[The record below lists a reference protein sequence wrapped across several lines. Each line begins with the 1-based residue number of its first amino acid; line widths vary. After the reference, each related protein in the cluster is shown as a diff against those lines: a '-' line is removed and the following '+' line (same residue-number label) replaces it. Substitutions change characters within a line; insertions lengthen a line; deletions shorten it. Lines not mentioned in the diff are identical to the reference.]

1 MVCKMCA
8 YICGHLHMCMY
19 ILVFLMCLMYDKDIF
34 FLYLHLFVNRIP
46 GKKVPRQKKA
56 KIFLEGKSD
65 IAINTDN
72 KRNIQK
78 RRRMS
83 CGPCIV
89 THPFV
94 WGMGQEKTHLAA
106 HIFCV

>member
-1 MVCKMCA
+1 MTILPVGLEEWFATCVLTFVVI
-8 YICGHLHMCMY
+8 YTCMY

-34 FLYLHLFVNRIP
+34 FSYPHLFVNRIP

-72 KRNIQK
+72 KRNIKK
-78 RRRMS
+78 RRRM
-83 CGPCIV
+83 
-89 THPFV
+89 
-94 WGMGQEKTHLAA
+94 
-106 HIFCV
+106 

>member
-19 ILVFLMCLMYDKDIF
+19 SLVFLMRLMYDKDFF
-34 FLYLHLFVNRIP
+34 FLYPHLFVNRIP
-46 GKKVPRQKKA
+46 GKKVPRQKKP

-72 KRNIQK
+72 KHKEEAENVVRSMCCNTSVSSK
-78 RRRMS
+78 A
-83 CGPCIV
+83 
-89 THPFV
+89 
-94 WGMGQEKTHLAA
+94 WGRKKPT
-106 HIFCV
+106 